1 MDNPPA
7 TPADCNVTVSCSAV
21 KFRVQSLSELLNSA
35 RPAPWI
41 GDRNGYIFGKILGM
55 SEAEIK
61 ELKEAGAIR

>member
-1 MDNPPA
+1 
-7 TPADCNVTVSCSAV
+7 V

>member
-1 MDNPPA
+1 
-7 TPADCNVTVSCSAV
+7 V

-41 GDRNGYIFGKILGM
+41 GDHNSYVFGKILGM